1 MNILKCKLLADSLM
15 DDKALERD
23 LQEVFRLFTDDPYDL
38 AGQWKKMFRE
48 PPMYDVW
55 RFYEHDVYDFRFK
68 YLLLNNY
75 RKYGQPKEDT
85 SYYGISF
92 CKKLYKEGKTVEY
105 PQSVFVLGNN
115 GLGKSSLFDAM
126 EQVCT
131 GKISEATYRGISDL
145 NWYVNRKQGIIPDVK
160 LYTFY
165 DESALENGVNLPF
178 SDMGID
184 SHSFFLS
191 ENSIY
196 ELSRYMQTDGNS
208 GDVDWVPCFCYA
220 LGLEDLLNFA
230 KDSTGYCQALID
242 RVNEA
247 VAMISDDPQKQRD
260 NLKRFIRDTS
270 VELSDNDFKKVGEF
284 KEVLG
289 GIKENFSSYD
299 TKELLK
305 LIEMNMPTGLTQL
318 YSLNRFKERFK
329 KVYANYQLIQNQG
342 NGDNKPMAGRKRVR
356 TENLD
361 ADENRFEL
369 ITIIE
374 DLHSSLETTM
384 ELKNTKDLP
393 LDRIIHET
401 QSYLLTQKALE
412 HTKEADFFRGLPE
425 RLLAFQKNLKENL
438 EEQFRE
444 IFDGEFQNIIK
455 NTFEPFMSKGEKLDF
470 VQVDHG
476 VVAANY
482 GMKVTVNDIPVN
494 KYFNTFRFRLFC
506 LSLMAAFNLKMMKKM
521 KFRFPFVFDDIFYA
535 NDYRNKNEL
544 FVFFQV
550 LANNAN
556 ALLGDKDAVQVI
568 FFTHDEQIV
577 NTLLQK
583 DIPFTY
589 YSVSRLMELD
599 KLEKH
604 SLKFKEDY
612 LKLSSEFKKNND
624 IDTQEVVEK
633 EKVSPD
639 IQIIESQ
646 LRENLV
652 DVYILMNNLL
662 KKYETYFD
670 DDLLFRVHDTMDQ
683 LWYKTDCILKTPNEV
698 NIQEHIE
705 SICHYISRIKE
716 IFYELLKRKNAK

>member
-1 MNILKCKLLADSLM
+1 MADSLM

-145 NWYVNRKQGIIPDVK
+145 NWYVNRKQGSIPNVK

-289 GIKENFSSYD
+289 SIKENFSSYD

-521 KFRFPFVFDDIFYA
+521 
-535 NDYRNKNEL
+535 
-544 FVFFQV
+544 
-550 LANNAN
+550 
-556 ALLGDKDAVQVI
+556 
-568 FFTHDEQIV
+568 
-577 NTLLQK
+577 
-583 DIPFTY
+583 
-589 YSVSRLMELD
+589 
-599 KLEKH
+599 
-604 SLKFKEDY
+604 
-612 LKLSSEFKKNND
+612 
-624 IDTQEVVEK
+624 
-633 EKVSPD
+633 
-639 IQIIESQ
+639 
-646 LRENLV
+646 
-652 DVYILMNNLL
+652 
-662 KKYETYFD
+662 
-670 DDLLFRVHDTMDQ
+670 
-683 LWYKTDCILKTPNEV
+683 
-698 NIQEHIE
+698 
-705 SICHYISRIKE
+705 
-716 IFYELLKRKNAK
+716 

>member
-1 MNILKCKLLADSLM
+1 MNI
-15 DDKALERD
+15 
-23 LQEVFRLFTDDPYDL
+23 
-38 AGQWKKMFRE
+38 
-48 PPMYDVW
+48 
-55 RFYEHDVYDFRFK
+55 
-68 YLLLNNY
+68 
-75 RKYGQPKEDT
+75 PK
-85 SYYGISF
+85 
-92 CKKLYKEGKTVEY
+92 
-105 PQSVFVLGNN
+105 
-115 GLGKSSLFDAM
+115 
-126 EQVCT
+126 
-131 GKISEATYRGISDL
+131 
-145 NWYVNRKQGIIPDVK
+145 
-160 LYTFY
+160 
-165 DESALENGVNLPF
+165 
-178 SDMGID
+178 
-184 SHSFFLS
+184 
-191 ENSIY
+191 
-196 ELSRYMQTDGNS
+196 
-208 GDVDWVPCFCYA
+208 
-220 LGLEDLLNFA
+220 
-230 KDSTGYCQALID
+230 
-242 RVNEA
+242 
-247 VAMISDDPQKQRD
+247 
-260 NLKRFIRDTS
+260 
-270 VELSDNDFKKVGEF
+270 
-284 KEVLG
+284 
-289 GIKENFSSYD
+289 
-299 TKELLK
+299 
-305 LIEMNMPTGLTQL
+305 GLTQL

-329 KVYANYQLIQNQG
+329 KVYANYQLIQNQE
-342 NGDNKPMAGRKRVR
+342 NRDKKPLAGRKKVR
-356 TENLD
+356 TESLD

-412 HTKEADFFRGLPE
+412 HTKEADFFRGLQE

-482 GMKVTVNDIPVN
+482 GMKVTVNDIHVN

-589 YSVSRLMELD
+589 YSVSRLMEQA
-599 KLEKH
+599 
-604 SLKFKEDY
+604 Y
-612 LKLSSEFKKNND
+612 LP
-624 IDTQEVVEK
+624 
-633 EKVSPD
+633 SPYFD
-639 IQIIESQ
+639 GCI
-646 LRENLV
+646 NLV
-652 DVYILMNNLL
+652 DGHSVCY
-662 KKYETYFD
+662 
-670 DDLLFRVHDTMDQ
+670 V
-683 LWYKTDCILKTPNEV
+683 V
-698 NIQEHIE
+698 
-705 SICHYISRIKE
+705 KE
-716 IFYELLKRKNAK
+716 LKRFNDERIDE

>member
-1 MNILKCKLLADSLM
+1 MADSLM

-196 ELSRYMQTDGNS
+196 ELSRYMQTNGNS

-242 RVNEA
+242 RINEA

-412 HTKEADFFRGLPE
+412 HTKEADFFRELPE
-425 RLLAFQKNLKENL
+425 RLLTFQKNLKENL

-455 NTFEPFMSKGEKLDF
+455 NTFEPFISKGEKLDF

-589 YSVSRLMELD
+589 YSVSRLMEQA
-599 KLEKH
+599 
-604 SLKFKEDY
+604 Y
-612 LKLSSEFKKNND
+612 LP
-624 IDTQEVVEK
+624 
-633 EKVSPD
+633 SPYFD
-639 IQIIESQ
+639 GCI
-646 LRENLV
+646 NLV
-652 DVYILMNNLL
+652 DGHSVCY
-662 KKYETYFD
+662 
-670 DDLLFRVHDTMDQ
+670 V
-683 LWYKTDCILKTPNEV
+683 V
-698 NIQEHIE
+698 
-705 SICHYISRIKE
+705 KE
-716 IFYELLKRKNAK
+716 LKRFKDERIDK

>member
-208 GDVDWVPCFCYA
+208 EDVDWVPCFCYA

-444 IFDGEFQNIIK
+444 ISDGEFQNIIK

-589 YSVSRLMELD
+589 YSVSRLMEQA
-599 KLEKH
+599 
-604 SLKFKEDY
+604 Y
-612 LKLSSEFKKNND
+612 LP
-624 IDTQEVVEK
+624 
-633 EKVSPD
+633 SPYFD
-639 IQIIESQ
+639 GCIK
-646 LRENLV
+646 LV
-652 DVYILMNNLL
+652 DGHSFCKV
-662 KKYETYFD
+662 
-670 DDLLFRVHDTMDQ
+670 V
-683 LWYKTDCILKTPNEV
+683 
-698 NIQEHIE
+698 
-705 SICHYISRIKE
+705 KE
-716 IFYELLKRKNAK
+716 LKRFNDERIDE